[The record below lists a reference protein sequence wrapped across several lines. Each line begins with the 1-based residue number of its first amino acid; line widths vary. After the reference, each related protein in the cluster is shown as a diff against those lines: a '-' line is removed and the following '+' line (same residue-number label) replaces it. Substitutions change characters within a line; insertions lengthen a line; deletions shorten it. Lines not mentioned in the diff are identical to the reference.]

1 MKLKLPPMLRT
12 MTFRLAL
19 GNFVLFF
26 VFSVGLFAFIY
37 FSTVGYIKDESNRQ
51 VMGELNQIGQVYGTG
66 GFDSVNQYVAERAAA
81 PGPFLYYLQG
91 PDGRK
96 VSGDFSGLPLQ
107 APLPGEYKKVPFTY
121 RYRREERSAEGRA
134 VRLANGGVLLV
145 AYDFEE
151 RTRVVR
157 RITEALL
164 IASPIALILSLL
176 GGVAISWGA
185 SRRADALV
193 RTTEGVMAGDL
204 SLRAPGETV
213 DDEFGRLSKRLNA
226 MLAWLETLVESTRD
240 TGNAIAHDLRSPL
253 TRLRHRLETAT
264 NSDLDAEGA
273 RQELEQTLEEVDRVL
288 ATFSAILRLSR
299 LQAGGGSPLVPLDAS
314 EIVAEMAEM
323 YEPVCEDEGVALRAD
338 IGSGLGIL
346 GDRELLGQAIANLID
361 NAIKYAGSG
370 GTIIVSVS
378 KEKDSQVAITVTDT
392 GPGIPEA
399 DRERALKRFV
409 RLETERT
416 TPGSGLGLSLVSA
429 VAEHHAGRF
438 ELDDGDGP
446 PDQPGLAATLYLPRA
461 K

>member
-1 MKLKLPPMLRT
+1 MFRT

-19 GNFVLFF
+19 GNFVLFSL
-26 VFSVGLFAFIY
+26 FSAGLFAFIY

-51 VMGELNQIGQVYGTG
+51 VMTELNQIGLVYGTG

-107 APLPGEYKKVPFTY
+107 APLPGEYKKVPFHY
-121 RYRREERSAEGRA
+121 RYRTQERSAEGRA

-164 IASPIALILSLL
+164 IAAPVALFLSLI

-204 SLRAPGETV
+204 SLRAPGETA

-226 MLAWLETLVESTRD
+226 MLAWLEKLVESTRD

-264 NSDLDAEGA
+264 TSDLDAEGA

-288 ATFSAILRLSR
+288 NTFSAILRLSR
-299 LQAGGGSPLVPLDAS
+299 LEAGGGSPLVLLDVS
-314 EIVAEMAEM
+314 GILNEMVEM
-323 YEPVCEDEGVALRAD
+323 YEPVCEEEGVELKSRIDVDLA
-338 IGSGLGIL
+338 IL
-346 GDRELLGQAIANLID
+346 GDRELIGQAVANLID
-361 NAIKYAGSG
+361 NAMKYAGTA
-370 GTIIVSVS
+370 GTITVSATR
-378 KEKDSQVAITVTDT
+378 EKDRQVAITVTDT

-399 DRERALKRFV
+399 DRERARERFV
-409 RLETERT
+409 RLETERS

-429 VAEHHAGRF
+429 VADHHGGRF
-438 ELDDGDGP
+438 ELGDAGGP
-446 PDQPGLAATLYLPRA
+446 PERPGLAARLVLPRA